1 MKTAPAETFLARFLD
16 TMASVPSP
24 VAVVTTYDAGAAHG
38 TTVSAFC
45 SLSARPPMI
54 LVSLDN
60 GSRLL
65 GHIRNSG
72 RFGLNLL
79 ADDQS
84 QLARRF
90 ASKADDKFNGI
101 EHDLVAGVPLMS
113 GTAGWVTC
121 QFHAEVPGGD
131 HTILLGAVTDAASAD
146 RAPLTY
152 HARSF
157 GTNVPLVTREAA

>member
-1 MKTAPAETFLARFLD
+1 MKTALAEPLLTRFLD

-24 VAVVTTYDAGAAHG
+24 VAVVTTDDAGAAHG

-45 SLSARPPMI
+45 SLSVRPPMI

-65 GHIRNSG
+65 GHIRSSG

-79 ADDQS
+79 ASDQS

-90 ASKADDKFNGI
+90 ASKANDKFDGI
-101 EHDLVAGVPLMS
+101 EHDLAAGVPLLS
-113 GTAGWVTC
+113 GTAGWVAC
-121 QFHAEVPGGD
+121 QFQAEVPGGD
-131 HTILLGAVTDAASAD
+131 HTILLGAVTDAVSAG

-152 HARSF
+152 RARSF
-157 GTNVPLVTREAA
+157 GTHAPLVTREAA